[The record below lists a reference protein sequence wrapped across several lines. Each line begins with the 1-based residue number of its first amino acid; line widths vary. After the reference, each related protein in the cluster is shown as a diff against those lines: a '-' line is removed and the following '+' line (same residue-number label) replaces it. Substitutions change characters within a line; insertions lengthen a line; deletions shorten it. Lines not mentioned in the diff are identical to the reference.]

1 MATPKQQR
9 QTFDPQRAF
18 AWSSGLYDDD
28 SVEGLKKD
36 VIRHVVSS
44 LGSDYASKS
53 AYNYYNAL
61 ALAVRD
67 RLIDNWI
74 KTQRSYYDEKAKRV
88 YYLSLEYLPGKSLM
102 NNLHCLGIYETARKA
117 MSDLGFSLE
126 DLAEQ
131 EWDAGLGNGGLGR
144 LASCFLDSMAT
155 LGIPGYGYGIRY
167 DYGIFHQVI
176 EDGKQV
182 EQADNWMRV
191 GNPWAYERG
200 QHLFPVRFFGEVKNW
215 TDEYGRLRHT
225 WTAGD
230 TVLAMP
236 CDMLVPGWD
245 NHHVINM
252 RLWSARSD
260 VEFDLDF
267 FNTGN
272 YLGAVE
278 EKIFDEK
285 ISKVLYPSD
294 QIEEGRE
301 LRLKQQ
307 YFFVTATIQDI
318 LRRFRKKHQDMTEL
332 PQSVAI
338 QLNDTHPAIAIAE
351 LMRILLD
358 EDLLDWEVAWDI
370 CVSTF
375 AYTNHT
381 ILPEALET
389 WPVSLLERMLPRHMQ
404 IIYEINA
411 RFLREV
417 ERVARSED
425 CGQLCHRDLDH
436 LKQRVSLIQER
447 PIKSVR
453 MAHLAIIGSHSVNGV
468 AALHTELLKARVFD
482 DFQRLYPQKIN
493 NKTNG
498 VTPRRWL
505 WSANQPLSRLI
516 ASHIGT
522 GFVRNLDELTQLEP
536 LAADPAFR
544 EAWRAAKLENKQRL
558 QAYIKRKLMRELH
571 TEHLFDVHI
580 KRIHEYKRQVLNLLH
595 VVTAYNR
602 LRHGQAADFTPRTV
616 FFGGKAAP
624 SYFMAKR
631 IIHAIN
637 AVAATVNAD
646 SRVNDKLQVVYL
658 PNYCVS
664 QAERV
669 IPATELSEQIS
680 TAGMEASGTGN
691 MKFALNGALTIG
703 TWDGATIEMAQA
715 IGPELLFIF
724 GMREDELVSLRQ
736 HGYNP
741 MLYYHGDEE
750 LREALDMLRS
760 DAFSPGQHG
769 LFAPLVDNLLH
780 GGDRFFVL
788 ADYRQYLGAQQDVGR
803 LYLDQEEW
811 TRRSILNAA
820 RMGFFSSDRAIS
832 QYAREIWDVAPMA
845 GLQNG
850 KGA

>member
-1 MATPKQQR
+1 MAAPKQQR
-9 QTFDPQRAF
+9 HTFDPERAF

-36 VIRHVVSS
+36 VIRHIVSS

-67 RLIDNWI
+67 RLIDNWV

-117 MSDLGFSLE
+117 MADLGFSLE

-200 QHLFPVRFFGEVKNW
+200 QHLFPVRFFGEVKSW
-215 TDEYGRLRHT
+215 TDEHGHLRHS
-225 WTAGD
+225 WVGGD

-245 NHHVINM
+245 NRHVINM

-260 VEFDLDF
+260 VEFNLDF

-318 LRRFRKKHQDMTEL
+318 LRRFRKKHQDMAEL
-332 PQSVAI
+332 PNSVSI

-358 EDLLDWEVAWDI
+358 EDLLDWDTAWDI
-370 CVSTF
+370 CTNTF

-381 ILPEALET
+381 LLPEALET
-389 WPVSLLERMLPRHMQ
+389 WPVSMLERMLPRHMQ

-425 CGQLCHRDLDH
+425 CGDFCHRDLDQ
-436 LKQRVSLIQER
+436 LRQRVSLIQER
-447 PIKSVR
+447 PVKSVR

-468 AALHTELLKARVFD
+468 AALHTELLKTRVFD
-482 DFQRLYPQKIN
+482 DFHRLYPKKIN

-498 VTPRRWL
+498 ITPRRWL
-505 WSANQPLSRLI
+505 WSANQPLSQLI

-522 GFVRNLDELTQLEP
+522 GFVRNLEELTQLEP

-544 EAWRAAKLENKQRL
+544 KAWREAKLENKERL
-558 QAYIKRKLMRELH
+558 QGYIKRKLLRELR
-571 TEHLFDVHI
+571 TDHLFDVHI
-580 KRIHEYKRQVLNLLH
+580 KRIHEYKRQMLNLLH
-595 VVTAYNR
+595 VITAYNR
-602 LRHGQAADFTPRTV
+602 LRHGLAPDFTPRTV

-637 AVAATVNAD
+637 AVAAVVNAD
-646 SRVNDKLQVVYL
+646 PRVNDKLQVIYL

-724 GMREDELVSLRQ
+724 GMRENELVSLRQ

-741 MLYYHGDEE
+741 ILYYHGDEE
-750 LREALDMLRS
+750 LREALDMLRG

-769 LFAPLVDNLLH
+769 LFSPLVDNLLH
-780 GGDRFFVL
+780 GGDHFFVL
-788 ADYRQYLGAQQDVGR
+788 ADYRQYLGAQDDVGR
-803 LYLDQEEW
+803 LYMDQEEW

-832 QYAREIWDVAPMA
+832 QYAKEIWNVSPIP

-850 KGA
+850 KAL